1 MGSLES
7 LTLACY
13 KFDELFW
20 MEEAKLIASEI
31 NKGNFSPLYLLY
43 GEEPY
48 YIDAISHLIE
58 HKALPEEARAFNQLV
73 LYGKDANIE
82 DIVSQAKRFPM
93 MAERQLIVVKEAQ
106 HLSRQIDGLQ
116 EYAKNPLASTVLVL
130 CYKYQKP
137 DKRKGFF
144 KAFQKNG
151 VVLES
156 KKIYDNKIPA
166 WINDLIRSKGFTTNP
181 AVPHLLFEFLG
192 GDLSRIEKELDKLTI
207 HIEKGSNITPD
218 LVEQHI
224 GISKDYNNFEL
235 KKAIGER
242 DLLKAFKI
250 INYFARNPKDN
261 PFLMTVSILHSFFS
275 QIMQYHGLTDHNPKH
290 VASSLGISPYF
301 IHEIKSAAQQY
312 PMKRVSQILKHIKD
326 LDLKNKGLGSP
337 SDHENLLKELLIKI
351 L

>member
-1 MGSLES
+1 
-7 LTLACY
+7 
-13 KFDELFW
+13 

-48 YIDAISHLIE
+48 YIDAIADLIE
-58 HKALPEEARAFNQLV
+58 HKALAEEEKAFNQLIV
-73 LYGKDANIE
+73 YGKDALIE
-82 DIVSQAKRFPM
+82 DIVSQAKRYPM

-116 EYAKNPLASTVLVL
+116 EYAKHPLQSTILVL

-137 DKRKGFF
+137 DKRKGVF

-151 VVLES
+151 TTLES
-156 KKIYDNKIPA
+156 KKIYDNKIPS
-166 WINDLIRSKGFTTNP
+166 WINDLIHRKGFTAQP

-192 GDLSRIEKELDKLTI
+192 TDLSRIEKEIDKLSI
-207 HIEKGSNITPD
+207 HIDKGALITPD
-218 LVEQHI
+218 IVEQHI

-242 DLLKAFKI
+242 DILKAFKI
-250 INYFARNPKDN
+250 VHYFAHNPKDN
-261 PFLMTVSILHSFFS
+261 PFLMTVSILHSFFT
-275 QIMQYHGLTDHNPKH
+275 QIMQYHGLTDHNPNH
-290 VASSLGISPYF
+290 VAASLGISPYF
-301 IHEIKSAAQQY
+301 INEIKNAAKQY
-312 PMKRVSQILKHIKD
+312 PMKRVSKILKVLKD
-326 LDLKNKGLGSP
+326 LDLKNKGMGAP
-337 SDHENLLKELLIKI
+337 TDHQNLLKELLIKI